1 MRILIT
7 GANGFV
13 GTHLSAASIAAGH
26 EVVAVLRA
34 DCNFESGA
42 AEVESAMSC
51 LIEKAEPDA
60 LIHLAGPL
68 PTADANRCQRICVDG
83 TRGLLS
89 ALECFPDVR
98 LVAAGSA
105 SEIGTFP
112 EPRPCVDEKIICN
125 PLSEYAKG
133 KLKQSE
139 AILEWGGTSIR
150 LFNSTGP
157 GQGTNVVAGRII
169 HQLAQG
175 VTELR
180 IRETSSVRDFLDVRD
195 AAAAFL
201 LAAERLP
208 AGRYNVCS
216 GKPRSIGELV
226 DLAREVAGKRD
237 ISVNVEIPDYRGDF
251 VCGDPSLLESHGWS
265 RKYELRETLHD
276 FLAWAR
282 E

>member
-13 GTHLSAASIAAGH
+13 GTHLSATSIAAGH

-34 DCNFESGA
+34 DCDFESGA
-42 AEVESAMSC
+42 AGVRSAMSR
-51 LIEKAEPDA
+51 LIEKAKPDA

-68 PTADANRCQRICVDG
+68 PTSDADRCRLLCVDG
-83 TRGLLS
+83 TRGLLD
-89 ALECFPDVR
+89 ALDGFPDVR

-112 EPRPCVDEKIICN
+112 EPRPCVDEQITCN

-133 KLKQSE
+133 KLVQSE

-157 GQGTNVVAGRII
+157 GQGTNVVAGRVI

-175 VTELR
+175 ATELK

-195 AAAAFL
+195 AADAFL

-226 DLAREVAGKRD
+226 NLACEVAGNRD
-237 ISVNVEIPDYRGDF
+237 VHIDVEIFDYRGDF
-251 VCGDPSLLESHGWS
+251 VCGDPSLLESFGWS
-265 RKYELRETLHD
+265 RRYELGATLRD

-282 E
+282 A